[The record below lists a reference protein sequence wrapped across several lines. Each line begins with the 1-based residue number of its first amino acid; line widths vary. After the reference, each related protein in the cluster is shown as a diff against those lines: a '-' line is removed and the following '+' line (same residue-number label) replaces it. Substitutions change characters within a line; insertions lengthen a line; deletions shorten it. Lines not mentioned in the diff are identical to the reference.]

1 MGVEEIRIRLL
12 ALWNGDRKA
21 GMIVLTIKITE
32 RSNGVLYQC
41 EPTKQSTPD
50 YTQAE
55 VVVSKIIM
63 QGVHEAMQKA
73 AEEMACPITT
83 MSVDGKKRKGV

>member
-1 MGVEEIRIRLL
+1 ML
-12 ALWNGDRKA
+12 ALWRGNRKA

-32 RSNGVLYQC
+32 RSNGVLYEC
-41 EPTKQSTPD
+41 EPSKQSTPD

-55 VVVSKIIM
+55 VTVSKIIM
-63 QGVHEAMQKA
+63 LGVQEAMQKA
-73 AEEMACPITT
+73 AEEMDCPITT